1 MRKVYSPLQVL
12 WGCLLLSSLLHALS
26 LQKEPVVWPLTSG
39 IPSSASNALSS
50 GGPYQ
55 PSECCFAYTTHRIPR
70 QRIVAYY
77 GTNSQCSKPGIVFI
91 TKRGKSICTNPSDK
105 WVQDYIKD
113 MEEN

>member
-1 MRKVYSPLQVL
+1 MKVSVA
-12 WGCLLLSSLLHALS
+12 GIIFFLLITIALGTKTEFSSES
-26 LQKEPVVWPLTSG
+26 GGKQKVVKIQLK
-39 IPSSASNALSS
+39 LV

-91 TKRGKSICTNPSDK
+91 TKRGKSICTNPNDK
-105 WVQDYIKD
+105 WVQDYIKG